1 MGDDSETSNIHV
13 TGAPKGKEEEN
24 RAVKH
29 AKK

>member
-1 MGDDSETSNIHV
+1 MGDVSATSNIHV

-24 RAVKH
+24 KAVKH